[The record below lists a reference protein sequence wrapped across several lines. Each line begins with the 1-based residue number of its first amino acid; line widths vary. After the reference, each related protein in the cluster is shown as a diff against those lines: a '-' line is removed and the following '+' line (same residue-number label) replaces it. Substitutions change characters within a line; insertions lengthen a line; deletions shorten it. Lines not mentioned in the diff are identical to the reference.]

1 MTFWTDF
8 GIIIIVCIERAAQ
21 AVKGEGMITDKRYKR
36 IWDGLV
42 IEYYHCYPDENG
54 KHPCDKGVLCDA
66 CENDT
71 MVDLLWEG
79 IKKMN
84 NRANNRKD
92 KKA

>member
-1 MTFWTDF
+1 
-8 GIIIIVCIERAAQ
+8 
-21 AVKGEGMITDKRYKR
+21 MITDKRYKR
-36 IWDGLV
+36 IWDGLI
-42 IEYYHCYPDENG
+42 IEHYHCYPDENG

-66 CENDT
+66 CEDDT

-92 KKA
+92 EKNDY